1 MRGSIGVG
9 APVSTRKFKL
19 ITSKTK
25 TGNGPFQ
32 TANKIILLPRPP
44 PFKRKILDLQ
54 DTTDLVMIQNHF
66 KKIFHVA
73 SYKETLYN
81 KEYLA

>member
-25 TGNGPFQ
+25 IGNGPFP
-32 TANKIILLPRPP
+32 TANKIILLPRPPP

-54 DTTDLVMIQNHF
+54 DTTDLVMIQNHS
-66 KKIFHVA
+66 KKYFLWQGII
-73 SYKETLYN
+73 
-81 KEYLA
+81 